1 MRVYLLLPHNK
12 YCVVNHS
19 KCSILGLFELFL
31 KGKTMKKITAI
42 LSVLLSAL
50 LLLVGC
56 NNIAAD
62 TATSSSFSSKT
73 TESSLS
79 TSGMQTIIGADSS
92 VKVLNAYE
100 SLDYALNKLE
110 GYIEQGIVEEDYM
123 ETLKVLSVALKD
135 IEADLNAD
143 NASHIKDLMVTADDT
158 VSSVMYMSDDS
169 AYLDSLNDISATV
182 SRIKESA
189 DRLISNTGTGGNKED
204 TNVSSNRVTVSSAE
218 DNTTNNEG
226 TTTSNATT
234 MTPAEE
240 DSEQTIDTS
249 KIEQGD
255 YTAGGYAPTTADSR
269 YKDNGIVCGW
279 ATNTGVNF
287 DRTQIQDLYNFVKSG
302 YTSARTVDARIQSR
316 KGGTDNPR
324 IAWFESYEMGKDNV
338 FVSGYDDGYVG
349 NTITVT
355 YENMTCSDKLLELL
369 KKPMVT
375 DADGDGAF
383 ESSTKNWDALLKLN
397 ETEDVEKEI
406 CAKPENT
413 SITYNFRNYCGD
425 VIRVGIRG
433 PNVNSCSSYNSI
445 EGTEF
450 NKDLAGVDYTLTCDD
465 DPEAFK
471 LITGDE
477 LKNYYDF
484 STKFGS
490 SFNEGETQ
498 CLVDKGL
505 LDYRQPVSRCDT
517 YSIAGVTKP
526 NTLGAGA
533 QYYAG
538 VKPGIYHCTITLKDG
553 KQIPIVIENLPI
565 HYENM
570 LWGCRTQAEMDV
582 CVKFA
587 QNDSQGVYG
596 QYIGG
601 TGIRAN
607 GDRGKGTDKEELK
620 TTDDYT
626 EFVKDFNNVGY
637 KTFEGESVKLK
648 NTEQAAN
655 WWRHYTGI
663 NTEYYARGVSGT
675 YRALDAMT
683 RKGGDCETYSAFM
696 SCMLNVS
703 GYTTRYITGGNH
715 AWVEVKV
722 PAEINES
729 GKDLWLAIDN
739 GNLMAY
745 VTPKMKEA
753 MLKTTVY
760 NEVKGWDTYWNADMP
775 R

>member
-1 MRVYLLLPHNK
+1 
-12 YCVVNHS
+12 
-19 KCSILGLFELFL
+19 
-31 KGKTMKKITAI
+31 MKKLTAI
-42 LSVLLSAL
+42 LSLLLSLIL
-50 LLLVGC
+50 LLTGC
-56 NNIAAD
+56 STD
-62 TATSSSFSSKT
+62 TVSSSTEVTQT

-79 TSGMQTIIGADSS
+79 TSGLQTIIGADSS

-135 IEADLNAD
+135 IETDLNAD

-158 VSSVMYMSDDS
+158 VSSVMYLSDDS

-189 DRLISNTGTGGNKED
+189 DRLISNTGTGGGNKED
-204 TNVSSNRVTVSSAE
+204 TNVSSDRVEESDIVDSTS
-218 DNTTNNEG
+218 NEG
-226 TTTSNATT
+226 NTSSNTTT

-324 IAWFESYEMGKDNV
+324 IAWFESFEMGKDNV
-338 FVSGYDDGYVG
+338 FVSGYEDGYVG

-369 KKPMVT
+369 KKPMVI

-406 CAKPENT
+406 CAKPEYT

-433 PNVNSCSSYNSI
+433 PNVNSYSSYDSI

-450 NKDLAGVDYTLTCDD
+450 NKALAGVDYTLTCDD

-498 CLVDKGL
+498 CLVDRGL
-505 LDYRQPVSRCDT
+505 LDYRQPVTRCDI
-517 YSIAGVTKP
+517 YSVAGVTKP

-607 GDRGKGTDKEELK
+607 NKRGKGTDKELLK

-626 EFVKDFNNVGY
+626 EFVEDFNSIKRTTY
-637 KTFEGESVKLK
+637 EGEVVRLK

>member
-1 MRVYLLLPHNK
+1 MLL
-12 YCVVNHS
+12 YW
-19 KCSILGLFELFL
+19 FER
-31 KGKTMKKITAI
+31 KKDMKKLTAI
-42 LSVLLSAL
+42 LSLLLSLIL
-50 LLLVGC
+50 LLTGC
-56 NNIAAD
+56 STD
-62 TATSSSFSSKT
+62 TVSSSTEVTQT

-79 TSGMQTIIGADSS
+79 TSGLQTIIGADSS

-110 GYIEQGIVEEDYM
+110 GYIEQGIVESDYM

-135 IEADLNAD
+135 IETDLNAD

-158 VSSVMYMSDDS
+158 VSSAMGMSDDS
-169 AYLDSLNDISATV
+169 AYLNSLNDISATV

-189 DRLISNTGTGGNKED
+189 DRLISNTGTGGGNND
-204 TNVSSNRVTVSSAE
+204 TTNTSSDRVTVSSTE

-226 TTTSNATT
+226 NTSNTTT
-234 MTPAEE
+234 MTPAAE
-240 DSEQTIDTS
+240 DSEQIIDTS

-269 YKDNGIVCGW
+269 YKDNGIVVGW
-279 ATNTGVNF
+279 ATNIGVKF
-287 DRTQIQDLYNFVKSG
+287 DRTQTQDLYNFVKSG

-316 KGGTDNPR
+316 KGGTDTHR

-406 CAKPENT
+406 CAKPEYT

-433 PNVNSCSSYNSI
+433 PNVNSYSSYDSI

-450 NKDLAGVDYTLTCDD
+450 NKALAGVDYTLTCDD

-498 CLVDKGL
+498 CLVDRGL
-505 LDYRQPVSRCDT
+505 LDYRQPVTRCDI
-517 YSIAGVTKP
+517 YSVAGVTKP

-607 GDRGKGTDKEELK
+607 GDRGKGTDKELLK
-620 TTDDYT
+620 TTDNYT

-637 KTFEGESVKLK
+637 KTYEGESVKLK

>member
-1 MRVYLLLPHNK
+1 
-12 YCVVNHS
+12 
-19 KCSILGLFELFL
+19 
-31 KGKTMKKITAI
+31 MKKITAI
-42 LSVLLSAL
+42 LSVLLAAL
-50 LLLVGC
+50 LLLTGC

-62 TATSSSFSSKT
+62 TATSSSSATS
-73 TESSLS
+73 ESSLS

-135 IEADLNAD
+135 IETDLNAD

-158 VSSVMYMSDDS
+158 VSSVMYLSDDS

-189 DRLISNTGTGGNKED
+189 DRLISNTGTGGGNKED
-204 TNVSSNRVTVSSAE
+204 TNTSSDRVEESDIVDSTS
-218 DNTTNNEG
+218 NEG
-226 TTTSNATT
+226 TTTFNTTT

-255 YTAGGYAPTTADSR
+255 YTAGGYASTKADSK
-269 YKDNGIVCGW
+269 YKDNGILTWVEE
-279 ATNTGVNF
+279 NGVLF
-287 DRTQIQDLYNFVKSG
+287 DTTQTQDLYNFVKSG
-302 YTSARTVDARIQSR
+302 YTSVRTVDARIQSR
-316 KGGTDNPR
+316 KGGENNPR
-324 IAWFESYEMGKDNV
+324 IAWFESYEWGKDDV
-338 FVSGYDDGYVG
+338 FIKNGGDGWAG
-349 NTITVT
+349 NTVTVT
-355 YENMTCSDKLLELL
+355 YENISCSKELQDLL
-369 KKPMVT
+369 KKPMSADT
-375 DADGDGAF
+375 DGDGVF
-383 ESSTKNWDALLKLN
+383 ETTTENWDKLLEFN
-397 ETEDVEKEI
+397 EKEDVVKALSAGED
-406 CAKPENT
+406 NT

-425 VIRVGIRG
+425 KIRLALRG
-433 PNVNSCSSYNSI
+433 P
-445 EGTEF
+445 GTGTRSAYLNIGDTETGQA
-450 NKDLAGVDYTLTCDD
+450 LAGVDYTLTCDD

-471 LITGDE
+471 LISGDE

-484 STKFGS
+484 STNFGIS
-490 SFNEGETQ
+490 TNEGNTQ
-498 CLVDKGL
+498 SLVDNGS
-505 LDYRQPVSRCDT
+505 LDYRQPVSRCDI
-517 YSIAGVTKP
+517 YSDAGVTKP

-607 GDRGKGTDKEELK
+607 GDRGKGTDKELLK
-620 TTDDYT
+620 TTDDYR

-683 RKGGDCETYSAFM
+683 RKGGDCETFSAFI

>member
-1 MRVYLLLPHNK
+1 
-12 YCVVNHS
+12 
-19 KCSILGLFELFL
+19 
-31 KGKTMKKITAI
+31 MKKLTAI
-42 LSVLLSAL
+42 LSVLLATL

-56 NNIAAD
+56 SNAAD
-62 TATSSSFSSKT
+62 TATSSSSATS
-73 TESSLS
+73 ESSLS
-79 TSGMQTIIGADSS
+79 TAGMQTIIGADSS

-110 GYIEQGIVEEDYM
+110 GYIEQGIVESDYM

-135 IEADLNAD
+135 IETDLNVD

-158 VSSVMYMSDDS
+158 VSSAMGMSDDS
-169 AYLDSLNDISATV
+169 AYLNSLNDISATV

-204 TNVSSNRVTVSSAE
+204 TNTSSDRVTVSSAE
-218 DNTTNNEG
+218 DNTNNEDN
-226 TTTSNATT
+226 TTSNATT

-240 DSEQTIDTS
+240 DNSQTIDTS

-255 YTAGGYAPTTADSR
+255 YTVGGYAPTTADSR
-269 YKDNGIVCGW
+269 YKDNGIMSW
-279 ATNTGVNF
+279 ATNEGIQF

-324 IAWFESYEMGKDNV
+324 IAWFESYEFGKDDV
-338 FVSGYDDGYVG
+338 FVKNYEDGWVG

-369 KKPMVT
+369 KKPMVI

-397 ETEDVEKEI
+397 ETEDVMKEL
-406 CAKPENT
+406 CSTAEDT

-425 VIRVGIRG
+425 IIQLGIRG
-433 PNVNSCSSYNSI
+433 PNVNSHSSYDSI

-450 NKDLAGVDYTLTCDD
+450 NKALAGVDYTLTCDD

-471 LITGDE
+471 LISGDE

-498 CLVDKGL
+498 CLVNKGL
-505 LDYRQPVSRCDT
+505 LDYRQPVTRCDT

-565 HYENM
+565 HYEKM
-570 LWGCRTQAEMDV
+570 LWGCNTQAEMDV

-607 GDRGKGTDKEELK
+607 GDRGKGTDKELLK
-620 TTDDYT
+620 TTDNYT

-637 KTFEGESVKLK
+637 KTYEGESVKLK

-703 GYTTRYITGGNH
+703 GYTTHYITGGNH

>member
-1 MRVYLLLPHNK
+1 MLL
-12 YCVVNHS
+12 YW
-19 KCSILGLFELFL
+19 FER
-31 KGKTMKKITAI
+31 KKDMKKLTAI
-42 LSVLLSAL
+42 LSLLLSLIL
-50 LLLVGC
+50 LLTGC
-56 NNIAAD
+56 STD
-62 TATSSSFSSKT
+62 TVSSSTEVTQT

-79 TSGMQTIIGADSS
+79 TSGLQTIIGADSS

-110 GYIEQGIVEEDYM
+110 GYIEQGIVESDYM

-135 IEADLNAD
+135 IETDLNAD

-158 VSSVMYMSDDS
+158 VSSAMGMSDDS
-169 AYLDSLNDISATV
+169 AYLNSLNDISATV

-189 DRLISNTGTGGNKED
+189 DRLISNTGTGGGNND
-204 TNVSSNRVTVSSAE
+204 TTNTSSDRVTVSSTE

-226 TTTSNATT
+226 NTSNTTT
-234 MTPAEE
+234 MTPAAE
-240 DSEQTIDTS
+240 DSEQIIDTS

-269 YKDNGIVCGW
+269 YKDNGIVVGW
-279 ATNTGVNF
+279 ATNIGVKF
-287 DRTQIQDLYNFVKSG
+287 DRTQTQDLYNFVKSG

-406 CAKPENT
+406 CAKPEYT

-433 PNVNSCSSYNSI
+433 PNVNSYSSYDSI

-450 NKDLAGVDYTLTCDD
+450 NKALAGVDYTLTCDD

-498 CLVDKGL
+498 CLVDRGL
-505 LDYRQPVSRCDT
+505 LDYRQPVTRCDI
-517 YSIAGVTKP
+517 YSVAGVTKP

-538 VKPGIYHCTITLKDG
+538 VKPGIYHCTVTLKDG

-607 GDRGKGTDKEELK
+607 GDRGKGTDKELLK
-620 TTDDYT
+620 TTDNYT

-637 KTFEGESVKLK
+637 KTYEGESVKLK

-703 GYTTRYITGGNH
+703 GYN
-715 AWVEVKV
+715 
-722 PAEINES
+722 S
-729 GKDLWLAIDN
+729 L
-739 GNLMAY
+739 
-745 VTPKMKEA
+745 
-753 MLKTTVY
+753 Y
-760 NEVKGWDTYWNADMP
+760 NRRQPCMGRSQGTSRNK
-775 R
+775 RIR

>member
-1 MRVYLLLPHNK
+1 
-12 YCVVNHS
+12 
-19 KCSILGLFELFL
+19 
-31 KGKTMKKITAI
+31 MKKLTAI
-42 LSVLLSAL
+42 LSLLLSLIL
-50 LLLVGC
+50 LLTGC
-56 NNIAAD
+56 STD
-62 TATSSSFSSKT
+62 TVSSSTEVTQT

-79 TSGMQTIIGADSS
+79 TSGLQTIIGADSS

-110 GYIEQGIVEEDYM
+110 GYIEQGIVESDYM

-135 IEADLNAD
+135 IETDLNAD

-158 VSSVMYMSDDS
+158 VSSAMGMSDDS
-169 AYLDSLNDISATV
+169 AYLNSLNDISATV

-189 DRLISNTGTGGNKED
+189 DRLISNTGTGGGNND
-204 TNVSSNRVTVSSAE
+204 TTNTSSDRVTVSSTE

-226 TTTSNATT
+226 NTSNTTT
-234 MTPAEE
+234 MTPAAE
-240 DSEQTIDTS
+240 DSEQIIDTS

-269 YKDNGIVCGW
+269 YKDNGIVVGW
-279 ATNTGVNF
+279 ATNIGVKF
-287 DRTQIQDLYNFVKSG
+287 DRTQTQDLYNFVKSG

-406 CAKPENT
+406 CAKPEYT

-433 PNVNSCSSYNSI
+433 PNVNSYSSYDSI

-450 NKDLAGVDYTLTCDD
+450 NKALAGVDYTLTCDD

-498 CLVDKGL
+498 CLVDRGL
-505 LDYRQPVSRCDT
+505 LDYRQPVTRCDI
-517 YSIAGVTKP
+517 YSVAGVTKP

-538 VKPGIYHCTITLKDG
+538 VKPGIYHCTVTLKDG

-607 GDRGKGTDKEELK
+607 GDRGKGTDKELLK
-620 TTDDYT
+620 TTDNYT

-637 KTFEGESVKLK
+637 KTYEGESVKQK
-648 NTEQAAN
+648 KTEKAAN

>member
-1 MRVYLLLPHNK
+1 MLL
-12 YCVVNHS
+12 YW
-19 KCSILGLFELFL
+19 FER
-31 KGKTMKKITAI
+31 KKDMKKLTAI
-42 LSVLLSAL
+42 LSLLLSLIL
-50 LLLVGC
+50 LLTGC
-56 NNIAAD
+56 STD
-62 TATSSSFSSKT
+62 TVSSSTEVTQT

-79 TSGMQTIIGADSS
+79 TSGLQTIIGADSS

-110 GYIEQGIVEEDYM
+110 GYIEQGIVESDYM

-135 IEADLNAD
+135 IETDLNAD

-158 VSSVMYMSDDS
+158 VSSAMGMSDDS
-169 AYLDSLNDISATV
+169 AYLNSLNDISATV

-189 DRLISNTGTGGNKED
+189 DRLISNTGTGGGNND
-204 TNVSSNRVTVSSAE
+204 TTNTSSDRVTVSSTE

-226 TTTSNATT
+226 NTSNTTT
-234 MTPAEE
+234 MTPAAE
-240 DSEQTIDTS
+240 DSEQIIDTS

-269 YKDNGIVCGW
+269 YKDNGIVVGW
-279 ATNTGVNF
+279 ATNIGVKF
-287 DRTQIQDLYNFVKSG
+287 DRTQTQDLYNFVKSG

-406 CAKPENT
+406 CAKPEYT

-433 PNVNSCSSYNSI
+433 PNVNSYSSYDSI

-450 NKDLAGVDYTLTCDD
+450 NKALAGVDYTLTCDD

-498 CLVDKGL
+498 CLVDRGL
-505 LDYRQPVSRCDT
+505 LDYRQPVTRCDI
-517 YSIAGVTKP
+517 YSVAGVTKP

-538 VKPGIYHCTITLKDG
+538 VKPGIYHCTVTLKDG

-607 GDRGKGTDKEELK
+607 GDRGKGTDKELLK
-620 TTDDYT
+620 TTDNYT

-637 KTFEGESVKLK
+637 KTYEGESVKLK

-753 MLKTTVY
+753 MLKTTY

>member
-1 MRVYLLLPHNK
+1 
-12 YCVVNHS
+12 
-19 KCSILGLFELFL
+19 
-31 KGKTMKKITAI
+31 MKKLTAI
-42 LSVLLSAL
+42 LSLLLSLIL
-50 LLLVGC
+50 LLTGC
-56 NNIAAD
+56 STD
-62 TATSSSFSSKT
+62 TVSSSTEVTQT

-79 TSGMQTIIGADSS
+79 TSGLQTIIGADSS

-110 GYIEQGIVEEDYM
+110 GYIEQGIVESDYM

-135 IEADLNAD
+135 IETDLNAD

-158 VSSVMYMSDDS
+158 VSSAMGMSDDS
-169 AYLDSLNDISATV
+169 AYLNSLNDISATV

-189 DRLISNTGTGGNKED
+189 DRLISNTGTGGGNND
-204 TNVSSNRVTVSSAE
+204 TTNTSSDRVTVSSTE

-226 TTTSNATT
+226 NTSNTTT
-234 MTPAEE
+234 MTPAAE
-240 DSEQTIDTS
+240 DSEQIIDTS

-269 YKDNGIVCGW
+269 YKDNGIVVGW
-279 ATNTGVNF
+279 ATNIGVKF
-287 DRTQIQDLYNFVKSG
+287 DRTQTQDLYNFVKSG

-406 CAKPENT
+406 CAKPEYT

-433 PNVNSCSSYNSI
+433 PNVNSYSSYDSI

-450 NKDLAGVDYTLTCDD
+450 NKALAGVDYTLTCDD
-465 DPEAFK
+465 GPEAFK

-498 CLVDKGL
+498 CLVDRGL
-505 LDYRQPVSRCDT
+505 LDYRQPVTRCDI
-517 YSIAGVTKP
+517 YSVAGVTKP

-538 VKPGIYHCTITLKDG
+538 VKPGIYHCTVTLKDG

-607 GDRGKGTDKEELK
+607 GDRGKGTDKELLK
-620 TTDDYT
+620 TTDNYT

-637 KTFEGESVKLK
+637 KTYEGESVKLK

>member
-1 MRVYLLLPHNK
+1 MKKL
-12 YCVVNHS
+12 S
-19 KCSILGLFELFL
+19 TGFASILLAA
-31 KGKTMKKITAI
+31 IT
-42 LSVLLSAL
+42 LLTA
-50 LLLVGC
+50 C
-56 NNIAAD
+56 NGAGG
-62 TATSSSFSSKT
+62 SSSAPAASSAAN
-73 TESSLS
+73 S
-79 TSGMQTIIGADSS
+79 TDSS
-92 VKVLNAYE
+92 
-100 SLDYALNKLE
+100 
-110 GYIEQGIVEEDYM
+110 
-123 ETLKVLSVALKD
+123 SVYSSGD
-135 IEADLNAD
+135 FS
-143 NASHIKDLMVTADDT
+143 AS
-158 VSSVMYMSDDS
+158 
-169 AYLDSLNDISATV
+169 
-182 SRIKESA
+182 
-189 DRLISNTGTGGNKED
+189 DRLISNTGTGGGNKED
-204 TNVSSNRVTVSSAE
+204 TNTSSDRVEESDIVDSTS
-218 DNTTNNEG
+218 NEG
-226 TTTSNATT
+226 NTSSNATT
-234 MTPAEE
+234 MTPTEE
-240 DSEQTIDTS
+240 DSNQTIDTS

-255 YTAGGYAPTTADSR
+255 YTAGGYASTTADSR
-269 YKDNGIVCGW
+269 YKDNGIVVGW
-279 ATNTGVNF
+279 ATNIGVKF

-349 NTITVT
+349 NTISVT

-369 KKPMVT
+369 KKPMVI

-406 CAKPENT
+406 CAKPEYT

-433 PNVNSCSSYNSI
+433 PNVNSYSSYDSI

-450 NKDLAGVDYTLTCDD
+450 NKALAGVDYTLTCDD

-607 GDRGKGTDKEELK
+607 NKRGKGTDKELLK

-626 EFVKDFNNVGY
+626 EFVEDFNSIKRTTY
-637 KTFEGESVKLK
+637 EGEVVRLK

>member
-1 MRVYLLLPHNK
+1 MWFIVLNA
-12 YCVVNHS
+12 
-19 KCSILGLFELFL
+19 LFL
-31 KGKTMKKITAI
+31 MLLYWFERKKDMKKLTAI
-42 LSVLLSAL
+42 LSLLLSLIL
-50 LLLVGC
+50 LLTGC
-56 NNIAAD
+56 STD
-62 TATSSSFSSKT
+62 TVSSSTEVTQT

-79 TSGMQTIIGADSS
+79 TSGLQTIIGADSS

-110 GYIEQGIVEEDYM
+110 GYIEQGIVESDYM

-135 IEADLNAD
+135 IETDLNAD

-158 VSSVMYMSDDS
+158 VSSAMGMSDDS
-169 AYLDSLNDISATV
+169 AYLNSLNDISATV

-189 DRLISNTGTGGNKED
+189 DRLISNTGTGGGNND
-204 TNVSSNRVTVSSAE
+204 TTNTSSDRVTVSSTE

-226 TTTSNATT
+226 NTSNTTT
-234 MTPAEE
+234 MTPAAE
-240 DSEQTIDTS
+240 DSEQIIDTS

-279 ATNTGVNF
+279 ATNIGVKF
-287 DRTQIQDLYNFVKSG
+287 DRTQTQDLYNFVKSG

-406 CAKPENT
+406 CAKPEYT

-433 PNVNSCSSYNSI
+433 PNVNSYSSYDSI

-450 NKDLAGVDYTLTCDD
+450 NKALAGVDYTLTCDD

-498 CLVDKGL
+498 CLVDRGL
-505 LDYRQPVSRCDT
+505 LDYRQPVTRCDI
-517 YSIAGVTKP
+517 YSVAGVTKP

-538 VKPGIYHCTITLKDG
+538 VKPGIYHCTVTLKDG

-607 GDRGKGTDKEELK
+607 GDRGKGTDKELLK
-620 TTDDYT
+620 TTDNYT

-637 KTFEGESVKLK
+637 KTYEGESVKLK

>member
-1 MRVYLLLPHNK
+1 MLL
-12 YCVVNHS
+12 YW
-19 KCSILGLFELFL
+19 FER
-31 KGKTMKKITAI
+31 KKDMKKLTAI
-42 LSVLLSAL
+42 LSLLLSLIL
-50 LLLVGC
+50 LLTGC
-56 NNIAAD
+56 STD
-62 TATSSSFSSKT
+62 TVSSSTEVTQT

-79 TSGMQTIIGADSS
+79 TSGLQTIIGADSS

-110 GYIEQGIVEEDYM
+110 GYIEQGIVESDYM

-135 IEADLNAD
+135 IETDLNAD

-158 VSSVMYMSDDS
+158 VSSAMGMSDDS
-169 AYLDSLNDISATV
+169 AYLNSLNDISATV

-189 DRLISNTGTGGNKED
+189 DRLISNTGTGGGNND
-204 TNVSSNRVTVSSAE
+204 TTNTSSDRVTVSSTE

-226 TTTSNATT
+226 NTSNTTT
-234 MTPAEE
+234 MTPAAE
-240 DSEQTIDTS
+240 DSEQIIDTS

-269 YKDNGIVCGW
+269 YKDNGIVVGW
-279 ATNTGVNF
+279 ATNIGVKF
-287 DRTQIQDLYNFVKSG
+287 DRTQTQDLYNFVKSG

-406 CAKPENT
+406 CAKPEYT

-433 PNVNSCSSYNSI
+433 PNVNSYSSYDSI

-450 NKDLAGVDYTLTCDD
+450 NKALAGVDYTLTCDD

-498 CLVDKGL
+498 CLVDRGL
-505 LDYRQPVSRCDT
+505 LDYRQPVTRCDI
-517 YSIAGVTKP
+517 YSVAGVTKP

-538 VKPGIYHCTITLKDG
+538 VKPGIYHCTVTLKDG

-607 GDRGKGTDKEELK
+607 GDRGKGTDKELLK
-620 TTDDYT
+620 TTDNYT

-637 KTFEGESVKLK
+637 KTYEGESVKLK

-745 VTPKMKEA
+745 VTTKMKEA

>member
-1 MRVYLLLPHNK
+1 
-12 YCVVNHS
+12 
-19 KCSILGLFELFL
+19 
-31 KGKTMKKITAI
+31 MKKLTAI
-42 LSVLLSAL
+42 LSLLLSLIL
-50 LLLVGC
+50 LLTGC
-56 NNIAAD
+56 STD
-62 TATSSSFSSKT
+62 TVSSSTEVTQT

-79 TSGMQTIIGADSS
+79 TSGLQTIIGADSS

-110 GYIEQGIVEEDYM
+110 GYIEQGIVESDYM

-135 IEADLNAD
+135 IETDLNAD

-158 VSSVMYMSDDS
+158 VSSAMGMSDDS
-169 AYLDSLNDISATV
+169 AYLNSLNDISATV

-189 DRLISNTGTGGNKED
+189 DRLISNTGTGGGNND
-204 TNVSSNRVTVSSAE
+204 TTNTSSDRVTVSSTE

-226 TTTSNATT
+226 NTSNTTT
-234 MTPAEE
+234 MTPAAE
-240 DSEQTIDTS
+240 DSEQIIDTS

-269 YKDNGIVCGW
+269 YKDNGIVVGW
-279 ATNTGVNF
+279 ATNIGVKF
-287 DRTQIQDLYNFVKSG
+287 DRTQTQDLYNFVKSG

-406 CAKPENT
+406 CAKPEYT

-433 PNVNSCSSYNSI
+433 PNVNSYSSYDSI

-450 NKDLAGVDYTLTCDD
+450 NKALAGVDYTLTCDD

-498 CLVDKGL
+498 SLVDRGL
-505 LDYRQPVSRCDT
+505 LDYRQPVTRCDI
-517 YSIAGVTKP
+517 YSVAGVTKP

-538 VKPGIYHCTITLKDG
+538 VKPGIYHCTVTLKDG

-607 GDRGKGTDKEELK
+607 GDRGKGTDKELLK
-620 TTDDYT
+620 TTDNYT

-637 KTFEGESVKLK
+637 KTYEGESVKLK

>member
-1 MRVYLLLPHNK
+1 MAHVTLIYFILSQLFTAHTLPHLLFTGNLLMLTLPSLTK
-12 YCVVNHS
+12 GTQS
-19 KCSILGLFELFL
+19 MKKLSTGFASILLAA
-31 KGKTMKKITAI
+31 IT
-42 LSVLLSAL
+42 LLTA
-50 LLLVGC
+50 C
-56 NNIAAD
+56 NGAGG
-62 TATSSSFSSKT
+62 SSSAPAASSAAN
-73 TESSLS
+73 S
-79 TSGMQTIIGADSS
+79 TDSS
-92 VKVLNAYE
+92 
-100 SLDYALNKLE
+100 
-110 GYIEQGIVEEDYM
+110 
-123 ETLKVLSVALKD
+123 SVYSSGD
-135 IEADLNAD
+135 FS
-143 NASHIKDLMVTADDT
+143 AS
-158 VSSVMYMSDDS
+158 
-169 AYLDSLNDISATV
+169 
-182 SRIKESA
+182 
-189 DRLISNTGTGGNKED
+189 DRLISNTGTGGGNKED
-204 TNVSSNRVTVSSAE
+204 TNTSSDRVEESDIVDSTS
-218 DNTTNNEG
+218 NEG
-226 TTTSNATT
+226 NTSSNATT
-234 MTPAEE
+234 MTPTEE
-240 DSEQTIDTS
+240 DSNQTIDTS

-255 YTAGGYAPTTADSR
+255 YTAGGYASTTADSR
-269 YKDNGIVCGW
+269 YKDNGIVVGW
-279 ATNTGVNF
+279 ATNIGVKF

-349 NTITVT
+349 NTISVT

-369 KKPMVT
+369 KKPMVI

-406 CAKPENT
+406 CAKPEYT

-433 PNVNSCSSYNSI
+433 PNVNSYSSYDSI

-450 NKDLAGVDYTLTCDD
+450 NKALAGVDYTLTCDD

-607 GDRGKGTDKEELK
+607 NKRGKGTDKELLK

-626 EFVKDFNNVGY
+626 EFVEDFNSIKRTTY
-637 KTFEGESVKLK
+637 EGEVVRLK

>member
-1 MRVYLLLPHNK
+1 
-12 YCVVNHS
+12 
-19 KCSILGLFELFL
+19 
-31 KGKTMKKITAI
+31 MKKLTAI
-42 LSVLLSAL
+42 LSVLLATL

-62 TATSSSFSSKT
+62 TAMSSSSAS
-73 TESSLS
+73 ESSLS

-135 IEADLNAD
+135 IETDLNAD

-158 VSSVMYMSDDS
+158 VSSVMYLNDDS
-169 AYLDSLNDISATV
+169 AYLNSLNDISATV

-204 TNVSSNRVTVSSAE
+204 TNVSSDRVEESDIVDSTS
-218 DNTTNNEG
+218 NEG
-226 TTTSNATT
+226 NTSSNTTT
-234 MTPAEE
+234 MTPTEE

-249 KIEQGD
+249 KVEQGD

-269 YKDNGIVCGW
+269 YKDNGIVVGW
-279 ATNTGVNF
+279 ATNIGVKF

-433 PNVNSCSSYNSI
+433 PNADSCSSYDSI

-471 LITGDE
+471 LISGDE

-607 GDRGKGTDKEELK
+607 NKRGKGTDKELLK

-626 EFVKDFNNVGY
+626 EFIEDFNSIKRTTY
-637 KTFEGESVKLK
+637 EGEVVRLK

>member
-1 MRVYLLLPHNK
+1 
-12 YCVVNHS
+12 
-19 KCSILGLFELFL
+19 
-31 KGKTMKKITAI
+31 
-42 LSVLLSAL
+42 
-50 LLLVGC
+50 
-56 NNIAAD
+56 
-62 TATSSSFSSKT
+62 
-73 TESSLS
+73 
-79 TSGMQTIIGADSS
+79 
-92 VKVLNAYE
+92 
-100 SLDYALNKLE
+100 
-110 GYIEQGIVEEDYM
+110 M

-135 IEADLNAD
+135 IETDLNAD
-143 NASHIKDLMVTADDT
+143 NASYIKDLMVTADDT

-169 AYLDSLNDISATV
+169 AYLNSLNDISATV

-204 TNVSSNRVTVSSAE
+204 TNTSSDRVTVSSAE

-349 NTITVT
+349 NTISVT

-369 KKPMVT
+369 KKPMVI

-425 VIRVGIRG
+425 IIQLGIRG
-433 PNVNSCSSYNSI
+433 PNVNSHSSYDSI

-450 NKDLAGVDYTLTCDD
+450 NKALAGVDYTLTCDD

-471 LITGDE
+471 LISGDE

-498 CLVDKGL
+498 CLVNKGL

-607 GDRGKGTDKEELK
+607 GDRGKGTDKELLK
-620 TTDDYT
+620 TTDDYR

>member
-1 MRVYLLLPHNK
+1 
-12 YCVVNHS
+12 
-19 KCSILGLFELFL
+19 
-31 KGKTMKKITAI
+31 MKKITAI

-56 NNIAAD
+56 SNVAD
-62 TATSSSFSSKT
+62 TATSSSAT
-73 TESSLS
+73 TATEASLS

-135 IEADLNAD
+135 IETDLNAD

-158 VSSVMYMSDDS
+158 VSSAMGMSDDS
-169 AYLDSLNDISATV
+169 AYLNSLNDISATV

-189 DRLISNTGTGGNKED
+189 DRLISNTGTGGGNND
-204 TNVSSNRVTVSSAE
+204 TTNTSSDRVTVSSTE

-226 TTTSNATT
+226 NTSNTTT
-234 MTPAEE
+234 MTPAAE
-240 DSEQTIDTS
+240 DSEQIIDTS

-269 YKDNGIVCGW
+269 YKDNGIVVGW
-279 ATNTGVNF
+279 ATNIGVKF
-287 DRTQIQDLYNFVKSG
+287 DRTQTQDLYNFVKSG

-406 CAKPENT
+406 CAKPEYT

-433 PNVNSCSSYNSI
+433 PNVNSYSSYDSI

-450 NKDLAGVDYTLTCDD
+450 NKALAGVDYTLTCDD

-498 CLVDKGL
+498 CLVDRGL
-505 LDYRQPVSRCDT
+505 LDYRQPVTRCDI
-517 YSIAGVTKP
+517 YSVAGVTKP

-538 VKPGIYHCTITLKDG
+538 VKPGIYHCTVTLKDG

-607 GDRGKGTDKEELK
+607 GDRGKGTDKELLK
-620 TTDDYT
+620 TTDNYT

-637 KTFEGESVKLK
+637 KTYEGESVKLK

>member
-189 DRLISNTGTGGNKED
+189 DRLISNTGTGGNNNAN
-204 TNVSSNRVTVSSAE
+204 TNTSSDRVTVSSAE
-218 DNTTNNEG
+218 DNTNNEG
-226 TTTSNATT
+226 NTTSNATT

-240 DSEQTIDTS
+240 DNSQTIDTS

-255 YTAGGYAPTTADSR
+255 YTVGGYASTKADSK
-269 YKDNGIVCGW
+269 YKDNGILTWVEE
-279 ATNTGVNF
+279 NGVLF
-287 DRTQIQDLYNFVKSG
+287 DTTQTQDLYNFVKSG
-302 YTSARTVDARIQSR
+302 YTSVRTVDARVQSR

-324 IAWFESYEMGKDNV
+324 IAWFESYELGKDDV
-338 FVSGYDDGYVG
+338 FVKNGGDGWAG
-349 NTITVT
+349 NTVTVT
-355 YENMTCSDKLLELL
+355 YENISCSKELQDLL
-369 KKPMVT
+369 KKPMSADT
-375 DADGDGAF
+375 DGDGVF
-383 ESSTKNWDALLKLN
+383 ETTTENWDKLLKYN
-397 ETEDVEKEI
+397 EKSDVTKELSCTED
-406 CAKPENT
+406 NT
-413 SITYNFRNYCGD
+413 SVTYNYRNYCGD
-425 VIRVGIRG
+425 MIELALRG
-433 PNVNSCSSYNSI
+433 QGTGTCSAYLNI
-445 EGTEF
+445 GDEETG
-450 NKDLAGVDYTLTCDD
+450 KALAGVDYTLTCDD

-484 STKFGS
+484 STVLGS
-490 SFNEGETQ
+490 SINESNTQ
-498 CLVDKGL
+498 SLVDNGS
-505 LDYRQPVSRCDT
+505 LDYRQPVTRCDT

-538 VKPGIYHCTITLKDG
+538 VKPGIYHC
-553 KQIPIVIENLPI
+553 QS
-565 HYENM
+565 H
-570 LWGCRTQAEMDV
+570 
-582 CVKFA
+582 
-587 QNDSQGVYG
+587 
-596 QYIGG
+596 
-601 TGIRAN
+601 
-607 GDRGKGTDKEELK
+607 
-620 TTDDYT
+620 
-626 EFVKDFNNVGY
+626 
-637 KTFEGESVKLK
+637 
-648 NTEQAAN
+648 
-655 WWRHYTGI
+655 
-663 NTEYYARGVSGT
+663 
-675 YRALDAMT
+675 
-683 RKGGDCETYSAFM
+683 
-696 SCMLNVS
+696 
-703 GYTTRYITGGNH
+703 
-715 AWVEVKV
+715 
-722 PAEINES
+722 
-729 GKDLWLAIDN
+729 
-739 GNLMAY
+739 
-745 VTPKMKEA
+745 
-753 MLKTTVY
+753 
-760 NEVKGWDTYWNADMP
+760 
-775 R
+775 

>member
-1 MRVYLLLPHNK
+1 
-12 YCVVNHS
+12 
-19 KCSILGLFELFL
+19 
-31 KGKTMKKITAI
+31 MKKLTAI
-42 LSVLLSAL
+42 LSLLLSLIL
-50 LLLVGC
+50 LLTGC
-56 NNIAAD
+56 STD
-62 TATSSSFSSKT
+62 TVSSSTEVTQT

-79 TSGMQTIIGADSS
+79 TSGLQTIIGADSS

-110 GYIEQGIVEEDYM
+110 GYIEQGIVESDYM

-135 IEADLNAD
+135 IETDLNAD

-158 VSSVMYMSDDS
+158 VSSVMYLSDDS

-189 DRLISNTGTGGNKED
+189 DRLISNTGTGGGNKED
-204 TNVSSNRVTVSSAE
+204 TNVSSDRVEESDIVDSTS
-218 DNTTNNEG
+218 NEG
-226 TTTSNATT
+226 NTSSNTTT

-269 YKDNGIVCGW
+269 YKDNGIVVGW
-279 ATNTGVNF
+279 ATNIGVKF
-287 DRTQIQDLYNFVKSG
+287 DRTQTQDLYNFVKSG

-369 KKPMVT
+369 KKPMVI

-425 VIRVGIRG
+425 IIQLGIRG
-433 PNVNSCSSYNSI
+433 PNVNSHSSYDSI

-450 NKDLAGVDYTLTCDD
+450 NKALAGVDYTLTCDD

-498 CLVDKGL
+498 CLVDRGL
-505 LDYRQPVSRCDT
+505 LDYRQPVTRCDI
-517 YSIAGVTKP
+517 YSVAGVTKP

-538 VKPGIYHCTITLKDG
+538 VKPGIYHCTVTLKDG
-553 KQIPIVIENLPI
+553 KQIPIVIESLPI

-607 GDRGKGTDKEELK
+607 GDRGKGTDKELLK
-620 TTDDYT
+620 TTDNYT

-637 KTFEGESVKLK
+637 KTYEGESVKLK

>member
-1 MRVYLLLPHNK
+1 MWFIVLNA
-12 YCVVNHS
+12 
-19 KCSILGLFELFL
+19 LFL
-31 KGKTMKKITAI
+31 MLLYWFERKKDMKKLTAI
-42 LSVLLSAL
+42 LSLLLSLIL
-50 LLLVGC
+50 LLTGC
-56 NNIAAD
+56 STD
-62 TATSSSFSSKT
+62 TVSSSTEVTQT

-79 TSGMQTIIGADSS
+79 TSGLQTIIGADSS

-110 GYIEQGIVEEDYM
+110 GYIEQGIVESDYM

-135 IEADLNAD
+135 IETDLNAD

-158 VSSVMYMSDDS
+158 VSSAMGMSDDS
-169 AYLDSLNDISATV
+169 AYLNSLNDISATV

-189 DRLISNTGTGGNKED
+189 DRLISNTGTGGGNND
-204 TNVSSNRVTVSSAE
+204 TTNTSSDRVTVSSTE

-226 TTTSNATT
+226 NTSNTTT
-234 MTPAEE
+234 MTPAAE
-240 DSEQTIDTS
+240 DSEQIIDTS

-269 YKDNGIVCGW
+269 YKDNGIVVGW
-279 ATNTGVNF
+279 ATNIGVKF
-287 DRTQIQDLYNFVKSG
+287 DRTQTQDLYNFVKSG

-369 KKPMVT
+369 KKPMVI

-406 CAKPENT
+406 CAKPEYT

-433 PNVNSCSSYNSI
+433 PNVNSYSSYDSI

-450 NKDLAGVDYTLTCDD
+450 NKALAGVDYTLTCDD

-498 CLVDKGL
+498 CLVNKGL
-505 LDYRQPVSRCDT
+505 LDYRQPVTRCDI
-517 YSIAGVTKP
+517 YSVAGVTKP

-538 VKPGIYHCTITLKDG
+538 VKPGIYHCTVTLKDG

-607 GDRGKGTDKEELK
+607 GDRGKGTDKELLK
-620 TTDDYT
+620 TTDNYT

-637 KTFEGESVKLK
+637 KTYEGESVKLK

>member
-1 MRVYLLLPHNK
+1 MWFIVLNA
-12 YCVVNHS
+12 
-19 KCSILGLFELFL
+19 LFL
-31 KGKTMKKITAI
+31 MLLYWFERKKDMKKLTAI
-42 LSVLLSAL
+42 LSLLLSLIL
-50 LLLVGC
+50 LLTGC
-56 NNIAAD
+56 STD
-62 TATSSSFSSKT
+62 TVSSSTEVTQT

-79 TSGMQTIIGADSS
+79 TSGLQTIIGADSS

-110 GYIEQGIVEEDYM
+110 GYIEQGIVESDYM

-135 IEADLNAD
+135 IETDLNAD

-158 VSSVMYMSDDS
+158 VSSAMGMSDDS
-169 AYLDSLNDISATV
+169 AYLNSLNDISATV

-189 DRLISNTGTGGNKED
+189 DRLISNTGTGGGNND
-204 TNVSSNRVTVSSAE
+204 TTNTSSDRVTVSSTE

-226 TTTSNATT
+226 NTSNTTT
-234 MTPAEE
+234 MTPAAE
-240 DSEQTIDTS
+240 DSEQIIDTS

-269 YKDNGIVCGW
+269 YKDNGIVVGW
-279 ATNTGVNF
+279 ATNIGVKF
-287 DRTQIQDLYNFVKSG
+287 DRTQTQDLYNFVKSG

-406 CAKPENT
+406 CAKPEYT

-433 PNVNSCSSYNSI
+433 PNVNSYSSYDSI

-450 NKDLAGVDYTLTCDD
+450 NKALAGVDYTLTCDD

-498 CLVDKGL
+498 CLVDRGL
-505 LDYRQPVSRCDT
+505 LDYRQPVTRCDI
-517 YSIAGVTKP
+517 YSVAGVTKP

-607 GDRGKGTDKEELK
+607 NKRGKGTDKELLK

-626 EFVKDFNNVGY
+626 EFVEDFNSIKRTTY
-637 KTFEGESVKLK
+637 EGEVVRLK

>member
-1 MRVYLLLPHNK
+1 
-12 YCVVNHS
+12 
-19 KCSILGLFELFL
+19 
-31 KGKTMKKITAI
+31 MKKLTAI
-42 LSVLLSAL
+42 LSVLLAAL
-50 LLLVGC
+50 LLLTGC
-56 NNIAAD
+56 NSSATN
-62 TATSSSFSSKT
+62 TATSSSSATS
-73 TESSLS
+73 ESSLS
-79 TSGMQTIIGADSS
+79 TSGLQTIIGADSS

-135 IEADLNAD
+135 IETDLNAD

-158 VSSVMYMSDDS
+158 VSSAMGMSDDS

-189 DRLISNTGTGGNKED
+189 DRLISNTGTGGNNNAN
-204 TNVSSNRVTVSSAE
+204 TNTSSDRVTVSSAE

-226 TTTSNATT
+226 NTTSNATT

-240 DSEQTIDTS
+240 DNSQTIDTS

-255 YTAGGYAPTTADSR
+255 YTVGGYAPTTADSR
-269 YKDNGIVCGW
+269 YKDNGIMSW
-279 ATNTGVNF
+279 ATNEGIQF

-324 IAWFESYEMGKDNV
+324 IAWFESYEFGKDDV
-338 FVSGYDDGYVG
+338 FVKNYEDGWVG

-369 KKPMVT
+369 KKPMVI

-397 ETEDVEKEI
+397 ETEDVMKEL
-406 CAKPENT
+406 CSTAEDT

-425 VIRVGIRG
+425 IIQLGIRG
-433 PNVNSCSSYNSI
+433 PNVNSHSSYDSI

-450 NKDLAGVDYTLTCDD
+450 NKALAGVDYTLTCDD

-505 LDYRQPVSRCDT
+505 LDYRQPVTRCDT

-587 QNDSQGVYG
+587 QNHSQGVYG

-607 GDRGKGTDKEELK
+607 NKRGKGTDKELLK

-626 EFVKDFNNVGY
+626 EFVEDFNSIKRTTY
-637 KTFEGESVKLK
+637 EGEVVRLK

>member
-1 MRVYLLLPHNK
+1 
-12 YCVVNHS
+12 
-19 KCSILGLFELFL
+19 
-31 KGKTMKKITAI
+31 MKKITAI
-42 LSVLLSAL
+42 LSVLLSL
-50 LLLVGC
+50 LLLLTGC
-56 NNIAAD
+56 SNVAD
-62 TATSSSFSSKT
+62 TATSSSSAP
-73 TESSLS
+73 ESSLS
-79 TSGMQTIIGADSS
+79 TSEMQTIIGADSS

-135 IEADLNAD
+135 IETDLNAD

-158 VSSVMYMSDDS
+158 VSSVMYLSDDS
-169 AYLDSLNDISATV
+169 AYLNSLNDISATV

-204 TNVSSNRVTVSSAE
+204 TNVSSDRVEESDIVDSTS
-218 DNTTNNEG
+218 NEG
-226 TTTSNATT
+226 NTSSNTTT

-240 DSEQTIDTS
+240 DNSQTIDTS

-255 YTAGGYAPTTADSR
+255 YTVGGYAPTTADSR

-369 KKPMVT
+369 KKPMVI

-406 CAKPENT
+406 CAKPEYT

-425 VIRVGIRG
+425 IIELGIRG
-433 PNVNSCSSYNSI
+433 PNVNSYSSYDSI

-450 NKDLAGVDYTLTCDD
+450 NKALAGVDYTLTCDD

-471 LITGDE
+471 LISGDE

-498 CLVDKGL
+498 CLVNKGL

-538 VKPGIYHCTITLKDG
+538 VKPGIYHCTVTLKDG

-601 TGIRAN
+601 TGIRLN
-607 GDRGKGTDKEELK
+607 NSRGKGTDKEELK
-620 TTDDYT
+620 TTEKDYT
-626 EFVKDFNNVGY
+626 KFIEDFNGKDFTTY
-637 KTFEGESVKLK
+637 EGESVKLK

-663 NTEYYARGVSGT
+663 NVEYYVRGVSGT

-683 RKGGDCETYSAFM
+683 RKGGDCETNSAFI

-739 GNLMAY
+739 GDLMNV
-745 VTPKMKEA
+745 VTAKEKEA
-753 MLKTTVY
+753 MIKTTVY
-760 NEVKGWDTYWNADMP
+760 TEVKGWDTYWNADMP

>member
-1 MRVYLLLPHNK
+1 MVYRL
-12 YCVVNHS
+12 

-42 LSVLLSAL
+42 LSVLLATL

-62 TATSSSFSSKT
+62 TVMSSSSAS
-73 TESSLS
+73 ESSLS

-135 IEADLNAD
+135 IETDLNAD

-158 VSSVMYMSDDS
+158 VSSVMYLSDDS

-189 DRLISNTGTGGNKED
+189 DRLISNTGTGGGNKED
-204 TNVSSNRVTVSSAE
+204 TNVSSDRVEESDIVDSTS
-218 DNTTNNEG
+218 NEG
-226 TTTSNATT
+226 NTSSNTTT

-324 IAWFESYEMGKDNV
+324 IAWFESFEMGKDNV
-338 FVSGYDDGYVG
+338 FVSGYEDGYVG

-369 KKPMVT
+369 KKPMVI

-425 VIRVGIRG
+425 IIQLGIRG
-433 PNVNSCSSYNSI
+433 PNVNSHSSYDSI

-450 NKDLAGVDYTLTCDD
+450 NKALAGVDYTLTCDD

-498 CLVDKGL
+498 CLVNKGL

-587 QNDSQGVYG
+587 QNDSQGIYG

-601 TGIRAN
+601 TGIVIN
-607 GDRGKGTDKEELK
+607 NTRGKGTDKELIKATE
-620 TTDDYT
+620 TDYT
-626 EFVKDFNNVGY
+626 KVVNDFNEAGI
-637 KTFEGESVKLK
+637 KTYEGETVKLK
-648 NTEQAAN
+648 NTKQAAD
-655 WWRHYTGI
+655 WWLHYTGI
-663 NTEYYARGVSGT
+663 YAEYYVRGVSGT

-683 RKGGDCETYSAFM
+683 RQGGDCETYSAFI
-696 SCMLNVS
+696 SCMSNVT

-729 GKDLWLAIDN
+729 GKDLWLAVDN
-739 GNLMAY
+739 GILKSG
-745 VTPKMKEA
+745 VSSREKEA
-753 MLKTTVY
+753 MIKSTVY

>member
-1 MRVYLLLPHNK
+1 
-12 YCVVNHS
+12 
-19 KCSILGLFELFL
+19 
-31 KGKTMKKITAI
+31 MKKLTAI
-42 LSVLLSAL
+42 LSVLLTTL
-50 LLLVGC
+50 LLLAGC

-62 TATSSSFSSKT
+62 TAMSSSSATS
-73 TESSLS
+73 ESSLS
-79 TSGMQTIIGADSS
+79 TSGLQTIIGADSS

-135 IEADLNAD
+135 IETDLNAD

-158 VSSVMYMSDDS
+158 VSSVMYLSDDS
-169 AYLDSLNDISATV
+169 AYLNSLNDISATV

-189 DRLISNTGTGGNKED
+189 DRLISNTGTGGGNKED
-204 TNVSSNRVTVSSAE
+204 TNTSSDRVNVSSAE
-218 DNTTNNEG
+218 DNTTNNEDN
-226 TTTSNATT
+226 TSSNTTT

-240 DSEQTIDTS
+240 DNNQTIDTS

-269 YKDNGIVCGW
+269 YKDNGILTWVEE
-279 ATNTGVNF
+279 NGVLF
-287 DRTQIQDLYNFVKSG
+287 DTTQMQDLYNFVKSG
-302 YTSARTVDARIQSR
+302 YTSVRTVDARIQSR
-316 KGGTDNPR
+316 KGGENNPR
-324 IAWFESYEMGKDNV
+324 IAWFESYELGKDDV
-338 FVSGYDDGYVG
+338 FVKNGGDGWAG
-349 NTITVT
+349 NTVTVT
-355 YENMTCSDKLLELL
+355 YENISCSKELQDLL
-369 KKPMVT
+369 KKPMSADT
-375 DADGDGAF
+375 DGDGVF
-383 ESSTKNWDALLKLN
+383 ETTTKNWDKLLEFN
-397 ETEDVEKEI
+397 EKEDVVKALSFGED
-406 CAKPENT
+406 NT
-413 SITYNFRNYCGD
+413 SVTYNYRNYCGD
-425 VIRVGIRG
+425 MIELALRG
-433 PNVNSCSSYNSI
+433 PCT
-445 EGTEF
+445 GTRSAYLNIGDEETG
-450 NKDLAGVDYTLTCDD
+450 KALAGVDYTLTCDE

-484 STKFGS
+484 STVLGS
-490 SFNEGETQ
+490 SINESNTQ
-498 CLVDKGL
+498 SLVDNGSL
-505 LDYRQPVSRCDT
+505 NYRQPVTRCDT

-570 LWGCRTQAEMDV
+570 LWGCNTQAEMDV

-607 GDRGKGTDKEELK
+607 GDRGKGTDKELLK
-620 TTDDYT
+620 TTDDYR

-683 RKGGDCETYSAFM
+683 RKGGDCETFSAFI

-739 GNLMAY
+739 GVLCSSVSA
-745 VTPKMKEA
+745 KEKEA

>member
-1 MRVYLLLPHNK
+1 
-12 YCVVNHS
+12 
-19 KCSILGLFELFL
+19 
-31 KGKTMKKITAI
+31 MKKLTAI
-42 LSVLLSAL
+42 LSVLLAMV

-56 NNIAAD
+56 SNVAD
-62 TATSSSFSSKT
+62 TAMSSSISAT
-73 TESSLS
+73 PESSLS

-110 GYIEQGIVEEDYM
+110 GYIEQGIVESDYM

-135 IEADLNAD
+135 IETDLNVD

-158 VSSVMYMSDDS
+158 VSSAMGMSDDS
-169 AYLDSLNDISATV
+169 SYLNSLNDISATV

-189 DRLISNTGTGGNKED
+189 DRLISNTGTGGNKQD
-204 TNVSSNRVTVSSAE
+204 TNTSSDRVTVSSTE

-226 TTTSNATT
+226 NTTSNATT

-240 DSEQTIDTS
+240 DNNQTIDTS

-255 YTAGGYAPTTADSR
+255 YTVGGYAPTTADSR
-269 YKDNGIVCGW
+269 YKDNGIVVGW
-279 ATNTGVNF
+279 ATNIGVKF
-287 DRTQIQDLYNFVKSG
+287 DRTQTQDLYNFVKSG

-324 IAWFESYEMGKDNV
+324 IAWFESFEMGKDNV

-369 KKPMVT
+369 KKPMVI

-406 CAKPENT
+406 CAKPEYT

-425 VIRVGIRG
+425 VIRVGVRG
-433 PNVNSCSSYNSI
+433 PNVNSYSSYDSI

-450 NKDLAGVDYTLTCDD
+450 NKALAGVDYTLTCDD

-498 CLVDKGL
+498 CLVNKGL

-538 VKPGIYHCTITLKDG
+538 VKPGIYHCTVTLKDG

-601 TGIRAN
+601 TGIRLN
-607 GDRGKGTDKEELK
+607 NSRGKGTDKEELK
-620 TTDDYT
+620 TTEKDYT
-626 EFVKDFNNVGY
+626 KFIEDFNGKDFTTY
-637 KTFEGESVKLK
+637 EGESVKLK

-663 NTEYYARGVSGT
+663 NVEYYVRGISGT
-675 YRALDAMT
+675 YRALDGMT
-683 RKGGDCETYSAFM
+683 RKGGDCETNSAFV
-696 SCMLNVS
+696 SCMLNVT

-739 GNLMAY
+739 GDLMNV
-745 VTPKMKEA
+745 VTAKEKEA
-753 MLKTTVY
+753 MIKTTVY
-760 NEVKGWDTYWNADMP
+760 TEVMGWDTYWNADMP

>member
-1 MRVYLLLPHNK
+1 
-12 YCVVNHS
+12 
-19 KCSILGLFELFL
+19 
-31 KGKTMKKITAI
+31 MKKLTAI
-42 LSVLLSAL
+42 LSVLLATL

-62 TATSSSFSSKT
+62 TAMSSSSAS
-73 TESSLS
+73 ESSLS

-158 VSSVMYMSDDS
+158 VSSVMYLNDDS
-169 AYLDSLNDISATV
+169 AYLNSLNDISATV

-204 TNVSSNRVTVSSAE
+204 TNVSSDRVEESDIVDSTS
-218 DNTTNNEG
+218 NEG
-226 TTTSNATT
+226 NTSSNTTT
-234 MTPAEE
+234 MTPTEE

-249 KIEQGD
+249 KVEQGD

-269 YKDNGIVCGW
+269 YKDNGIVVGW
-279 ATNTGVNF
+279 ATNIGVKF

-433 PNVNSCSSYNSI
+433 PNADSCSSYDSI

-471 LITGDE
+471 LISGDE

-607 GDRGKGTDKEELK
+607 NKRGKGTDKELLK

-626 EFVKDFNNVGY
+626 EFIEDFNSIKRTTY
-637 KTFEGESVKLK
+637 EGEVVRLK

>member
-1 MRVYLLLPHNK
+1 MLL
-12 YCVVNHS
+12 YW
-19 KCSILGLFELFL
+19 FER
-31 KGKTMKKITAI
+31 KKDMKKLTAI
-42 LSVLLSAL
+42 LSLLLSLIL
-50 LLLVGC
+50 LLTGC
-56 NNIAAD
+56 STD
-62 TATSSSFSSKT
+62 TVSSSTEVTQT

-79 TSGMQTIIGADSS
+79 TSGLQTIIGADSS

-110 GYIEQGIVEEDYM
+110 GYIEQGIVESDYM

-135 IEADLNAD
+135 IETDLNAD

-158 VSSVMYMSDDS
+158 VSSAMGMSDDS
-169 AYLDSLNDISATV
+169 AYLNSLNDISATV

-189 DRLISNTGTGGNKED
+189 DRLISNTGTGGGNND
-204 TNVSSNRVTVSSAE
+204 TTNTSSDRVTVSSTE

-226 TTTSNATT
+226 NTSNTTT
-234 MTPAEE
+234 MTPAAE
-240 DSEQTIDTS
+240 DSEQIIDTS

-269 YKDNGIVCGW
+269 YKDNGIVVGW
-279 ATNTGVNF
+279 ATNIGVKF
-287 DRTQIQDLYNFVKSG
+287 DRTQTQDLYNFVKSG

-406 CAKPENT
+406 CAKPEYT

-433 PNVNSCSSYNSI
+433 PNVNSYSSYDSI

-450 NKDLAGVDYTLTCDD
+450 NKALAGVDYTLTCDD

-498 CLVDKGL
+498 CLVDRGL
-505 LDYRQPVSRCDT
+505 LDYRQPVTRCDI
-517 YSIAGVTKP
+517 YSVAGVTKP

-607 GDRGKGTDKEELK
+607 NKRGKGTDKELLK

-626 EFVKDFNNVGY
+626 EFVEDFNSIKRTTY
-637 KTFEGESVKLK
+637 EGEVVRLK

>member
-1 MRVYLLLPHNK
+1 MLTLPSLTK
-12 YCVVNHS
+12 GTQS
-19 KCSILGLFELFL
+19 MKKLSTGFASILLAA
-31 KGKTMKKITAI
+31 IT
-42 LSVLLSAL
+42 LLTA
-50 LLLVGC
+50 C
-56 NNIAAD
+56 NGAGG
-62 TATSSSFSSKT
+62 SSSAPAASSAAN
-73 TESSLS
+73 S
-79 TSGMQTIIGADSS
+79 TDSS
-92 VKVLNAYE
+92 
-100 SLDYALNKLE
+100 
-110 GYIEQGIVEEDYM
+110 
-123 ETLKVLSVALKD
+123 SVYSSGD
-135 IEADLNAD
+135 FS
-143 NASHIKDLMVTADDT
+143 AS
-158 VSSVMYMSDDS
+158 
-169 AYLDSLNDISATV
+169 
-182 SRIKESA
+182 
-189 DRLISNTGTGGNKED
+189 DRLISNTRTGGGNKED
-204 TNVSSNRVTVSSAE
+204 TNTSSDRVEESDIVDSTS
-218 DNTTNNEG
+218 NEG
-226 TTTSNATT
+226 NTSSNATT
-234 MTPAEE
+234 MTPTEE
-240 DSEQTIDTS
+240 DSNQTIDTS

-255 YTAGGYAPTTADSR
+255 YTAGGYASTTADSR
-269 YKDNGIVCGW
+269 YKDNGIVVGW
-279 ATNTGVNF
+279 ATNIGVKF

-349 NTITVT
+349 NTISVT

-369 KKPMVT
+369 KKPMVI

-406 CAKPENT
+406 CAKPEYT

-433 PNVNSCSSYNSI
+433 PNVNSYSSYDSI

-450 NKDLAGVDYTLTCDD
+450 NKALAGVDYTLTCDD

-607 GDRGKGTDKEELK
+607 NKRGKGTDKELLK

-626 EFVKDFNNVGY
+626 EFVEDFNSIKRTTY
-637 KTFEGESVKLK
+637 EGEVVRLK